1 VHQVAYLSDLGFSKL
16 LAAAVL
22 GHMGLMSSCGRVL
35 FGALSDRLGRF
46 GGVTLSVVFSQLGIV
61 ILLLITGNTLTW
73 PLYLYAFFF
82 GLGYGARGPIIS
94 AIAAD
99 LFPGRSFG
107 TIFGLIS
114 IGHGIGGALGPW
126 YGGAVY
132 DHLGSYTLAFEVA
145 FCALFGVIGCFWV
158 ATRRLQAIR

>member
-1 VHQVAYLSDLGFSKL
+1 
-16 LAAAVL
+16 
-22 GHMGLMSSCGRVL
+22 MGLMSACGRVG
-35 FGALSDRLGRF
+35 FGMLSDRLGRF
-46 GGVTLSVVFSQLGIV
+46 GGVTLSVVFSQIGIV
-61 ILLLITGNTLTW
+61 VLLLITNAAFTW

-99 LFPGRSFG
+99 LFPGRHFG

-126 YGGAVY
+126 YGGYVY
-132 DHLGSYTLAFEVA
+132 DRFGHYTLAFLIA
-145 FCALFGVIGCFWV
+145 LFALFGVIGCFWL
-158 ATRRLQAIR
+158 ATRRLGVPHRVAVGDD